1 MSSKILVRQ
10 VNEQSYQWL
19 HDSDGGSVA
28 KTGSLSELKQ
38 ACADASQVVLL
49 ASAEHCTLKLCRYD
63 DGEQK
68 LLQQMLPY
76 QLEDDLLANVDD
88 LHFALGQPADNQ
100 VAVAIIKR
108 QILLEWL
115 ADFSAAGIEIHR
127 LLPEAAMLPWLDKQW
142 TLLID
147 EQRWLLRSGD
157 CNGFAMEPELAVLA
171 LQLLV
176 AEQGAPA
183 SLVLYCPQSARDG
196 VKAALPESLRQIVL
210 WQEADYWS
218 VVAGVKLEQQPINLL
233 QGEFVRSLPWKKW
246 WRTWRVA
253 IVLLVIALG
262 LKLAVN
268 IIEQQTLENRNVQ
281 LRASIE
287 QAYRSAIPKGALMN
301 AEKQLRRKVESI
313 KGGNSQSFVALL
325 EKVATVMATVE
336 GLTLQNV
343 NYTEQRSEFR
353 LTLVANSFDD
363 IEKLRRGL
371 EQQGLTA
378 ELTGSSAEGS
388 KTRARLRVRG

>member
-10 VNEQSYQWL
+10 ISEHSYQWL
-19 HDSDGGSVA
+19 DDSDGGSVA
-28 KTGSLSELKQ
+28 QAGSLNELKN
-38 ACADASQVVLL
+38 ACTDTSQLVLL
-49 ASAEHCTLKLCRYD
+49 APAEHCTLKLCHYD
-63 DGEQK
+63 DNEQK
-68 LLQQMLPY
+68 LLRQILPY

-88 LHFALGQPADNQ
+88 LHFALGEATDNQ
-100 VAVAIIKR
+100 VIVAIIKR
-108 QILLEWL
+108 QILVEWL
-115 ADFSAAGIEIHR
+115 ADFSAEGLEVHR
-127 LLPEAAMLPWLDKQW
+127 VLPEVAMLPWLDKQW

-147 EQRWLLRSGD
+147 EQRWLLRSAN
-157 CNGFAMEPELAVLA
+157 CSGFAMEPELAVLA

-176 AEQGAPA
+176 TEQGAPA
-183 SLVLYCPQSARDG
+183 SLVLYCPQSVRDS
-196 VKAALPESLRQIVL
+196 VKAALPESLRHMVL
-210 WQEADYWS
+210 WQEGDYWS
-218 VVAGVKLEQQPINLL
+218 VVAGVKVEQQPLNLL

-246 WRTWRVA
+246 WRTWQVA
-253 IVLLVIALG
+253 IVLLVIAVG

-301 AEKQLRRKVESI
+301 AEKQLRRKVESL

-325 EKVATVMATVE
+325 EKVAAVMATVE
-336 GLTLQNV
+336 GLTLQSV
-343 NYTEQRSEFR
+343 NYTEQRSELR